1 MSKRIEIFFLFFLLI
16 NLYISQNYDSNEQM
30 KKLRFL
36 EPVSSNNISK
46 TIPNENT
53 NKNTN
58 TDIPK
63 NNFHIKLSQSVFS
76 DETSKN
82 YYFTTLYIG
91 ENKKKQTYLI
101 DTSSG
106 IMSSTC
112 SHETGLNPQK
122 N

>member
-1 MSKRIEIFFLFFLLI
+1 MRKILALFFAITMLVATPI
-16 NLYISQNYDSNEQM
+16 EANANE
-30 KKLRFL
+30 KLEVVESASVVERGA
-36 EPVSSNNISK
+36 NNNSK

-53 NKNTN
+53 K

-82 YYFTTLYIG
+82 YYFTILYIG
-91 ENKKKQTYLI
+91 ENKKRQKYLI

-112 SHETGLNPQK
+112 FLVISCK
-122 N
+122 